1 MICAGES
8 SLLNTFVSFAARRR
22 QMKLIVFSDDMR
34 VRKNS
39 LRGAYCVG
47 AAHAG
52 SAAYLFIFKGVSL

>member
-1 MICAGES
+1 
-8 SLLNTFVSFAARRR
+8 
-22 QMKLIVFSDDMR
+22 MKLIVFSDDMR